1 MVEELVMD
9 RRIVW
14 DSKNLQQVDEAK
26 SIIMPFKRSGYE
38 ILTVDDDG
46 KEGPPMKFFRPYFKE
61 VVIKARQIGI
71 AGKRV
76 MKILCEK
83 GDDRIVWD
91 RDNGREAKEAKKK
104 FSDLLAKGYKAYSVN
119 VEGMKNRRI
128 HEFDVDAE
136 EILMIPKTA
145 KG

>member
-1 MVEELVMD
+1 MVEALVMD
-9 RRIVW
+9 RRVVW
-14 DSKNLQQVDEAK
+14 DSKSLKQVDEAK
-26 SIIMPFKRSGYE
+26 SVVMPYKRAGYE
-38 ILTVDDDG
+38 ILTVDDEG
-46 KEGPPMKFFRPYFKE
+46 KEGPPMEFFRPYFE
-61 VVIKARQIGI
+61 AVIIKANKVCGH
-71 AGKRV
+71 V

-91 RDNGREAKEAKKK
+91 RENGREAKEAKKK
-104 FSDLLAKGYKAYSVN
+104 FAELLGKGYKAYSVDAN
-119 VEGMKNRRI
+119 GKKNRRI